1 MDGKSLKTD
10 SESTPMHGNA
20 AQGRVIVRF
29 RVTGQQGE
37 MRNDIEELKVG
48 QNIIVDMDKGPELAT
63 VLQTNLPPT
72 TQKPKYKTLRHL
84 NKQDHDTVERHAIR
98 EKEAKA
104 FCKSLILEHKLSMK
118 LVDVEF
124 AHSGKRAIFYFTSA
138 NRIDFRA
145 LVKDLAKR
153 FHTRIEMR
161 QIGVRDAA
169 RHTGGLGICGRELCC
184 STWLPTFKPISL
196 RLAKT
201 QNLTLNQQKLSGV
214 CGRLRC
220 CLAYE
225 HEVYQEFKKSLP
237 KVGKRVHTP
246 QGDGKVVDVSI
257 FKQDV
262 RVVLKQGLFATF
274 PAQDVQAFSQ
284 EELNQIHLQQN
295 PNSKQNEADPEKSKK
310 HKHTKPRKK
319 RFKKK
324 DS

>member
-1 MDGKSLKTD
+1 MDNKSSKID
-10 SESTPMHGNA
+10 SESA
-20 AQGRVIVRF
+20 SGRVIVRF

-37 MRNDIEELKVG
+37 MLNKIDGLKAG

-63 VLQTNLPPT
+63 ILQTDLPPAE
-72 TQKPKYKTLRHL
+72 QQPKYKTLRNL
-84 NKQDHDTVERHAIR
+84 NQQDHDTIERHQVR
-98 EKEAKA
+98 EKEAKV
-104 FCKSLILEHKLSMK
+104 FCKELILEHKLKMK

-196 RLAKT
+196 RLAKI

-225 HEVYQEFKKSLP
+225 HEVYQDLKKDLP

-246 QGDGKVVDVSI
+246 QGDGKVIDISI
-257 FKQDV
+257 FKQEV
-262 RVVLKQGLFATF
+262 RVALKQGLLAYF
-274 PAQDVQAFSQ
+274 PAGDVQAFSQ
-284 EELNQIHLQQN
+284 EELNQLHLKHN
-295 PNSKQNEADPEKSKK
+295 AENKQANTNQKKDKGQKQTKDRKK
-310 HKHTKPRKK
+310 HLRG
-319 RFKKK
+319 K